1 MSVVAAMIGSM
12 DFDHA
17 LFRADLDALPWASY
31 GHAYGS
37 AEDVPGCLRALAGDD
52 DAAADEAQGEL
63 YGSILH
69 QGSVYEASAQAVPFL
84 ARIAAAD
91 IRTADVL
98 LLDAAEAGAAPA
110 EAVEALVALGVDTL
124 SDEHRDRLTELGER
138 DLRVVRF
145 GLSGTIEAA
154 DDRLRARIRT
164 VVVGGVRTAVVSPG

>member
-98 LLDAAEAGAAPA
+98 LLIGGIAEGGEDPSPEAGDGLPAEAGD
-110 EAVEALVALGVDTL
+110 GVC
-124 SDEHRDRLTELGER
+124 G
-138 DLRVVRF
+138 
-145 GLSGTIEAA
+145 GSG
-154 DDRLRARIRT
+154 
-164 VVVGGVRTAVVSPG
+164 